1 MKFLRIEDEVIYS
14 KKRYKLKREI
24 DKLFLDEEYFQIE
37 PQLFEEYDEFT
48 TINNKIPEESMV
60 KVVNGKVMVL
70 RADITTSIIKSLV
83 PRWEDGL
90 KLKLFY
96 NSSIY
101 KNKNTVGI
109 KEIRQIGCEY
119 LGEASVEADREVV
132 KLALKILEKYNN
144 NFILE
149 VGSSKYI
156 HGLLEELNLNKNC
169 ENQIKNLL
177 YTKNTHEILEKYN
190 NNFILEVGSSK
201 YIHGLLEELN
211 LNKNCENQIKNLLYT
226 KNTHELKVYI
236 EELKIKHEVKELLSN
251 ILSLQG
257 NLYNVIEKSNKFYCN
272 NKMKQALEE
281 LKQVNNL
288 IEECN
293 FLDKARFDLS
303 MITMLDYYEG
313 IMFRGYYPNSYKE
326 ILSGGRYDSL
336 TKEYGKEIPAIG
348 FTLSVDELMK
358 YVYK

>member
-177 YTKNTHEILEKYN
+177 YTKNTHE
-190 NNFILEVGSSK
+190 
-201 YIHGLLEELN
+201 
-211 LNKNCENQIKNLLYT
+211 
-226 KNTHELKVYI
+226 LKVYI
-236 EELKIKHEVKELLSN
+236 EELKIKREVKELLSN

-326 ILSGGRYDSL
+326 ILSGGRYDL
-336 TKEYGKEIPAIG
+336 
-348 FTLSVDELMK
+348 
-358 YVYK
+358 

>member
-109 KEIRQIGCEY
+109 KEIRQIGCEH

-177 YTKNTHEILEKYN
+177 YTKNTHE
-190 NNFILEVGSSK
+190 
-201 YIHGLLEELN
+201 
-211 LNKNCENQIKNLLYT
+211 
-226 KNTHELKVYI
+226 LKVYI
-236 EELKIKHEVKELLSN
+236 EELKIKREVKELLSN

>member
-177 YTKNTHEILEKYN
+177 YTKNTHE
-190 NNFILEVGSSK
+190 
-201 YIHGLLEELN
+201 
-211 LNKNCENQIKNLLYT
+211 
-226 KNTHELKVYI
+226 LKVYI
-236 EELKIKHEVKELLSN
+236 EELKIKREVKELLSN

-326 ILSGGRYDSL
+326 I
-336 TKEYGKEIPAIG
+336 
-348 FTLSVDELMK
+348 
-358 YVYK
+358 

>member
-119 LGEASVEADREVV
+119 IGEASVEADREVV

-177 YTKNTHEILEKYN
+177 YTKNTHE
-190 NNFILEVGSSK
+190 
-201 YIHGLLEELN
+201 
-211 LNKNCENQIKNLLYT
+211 
-226 KNTHELKVYI
+226 LKVYI
-236 EELKIKHEVKELLSN
+236 EELKIKREVKELLSN

>member
-1 MKFLRIEDEVIYS
+1 
-14 KKRYKLKREI
+14 KRYKLKREI

-177 YTKNTHEILEKYN
+177 YTKNTHE
-190 NNFILEVGSSK
+190 
-201 YIHGLLEELN
+201 
-211 LNKNCENQIKNLLYT
+211 
-226 KNTHELKVYI
+226 LKVYI
-236 EELKIKHEVKELLSN
+236 EELKIKREVKELLSN

>member
-83 PRWEDGL
+83 SRWEDGL

-177 YTKNTHEILEKYN
+177 YTKNTHE
-190 NNFILEVGSSK
+190 
-201 YIHGLLEELN
+201 
-211 LNKNCENQIKNLLYT
+211 
-226 KNTHELKVYI
+226 LKVYI
-236 EELKIKHEVKELLSN
+236 EELKIKREVKELLSN

-313 IMFRGYYPNSYKE
+313 IMFKGY
-326 ILSGGRYDSL
+326 
-336 TKEYGKEIPAIG
+336 
-348 FTLSVDELMK
+348 
-358 YVYK
+358 

>member
-119 LGEASVEADREVV
+119 LGEVSVEADREVV

-177 YTKNTHEILEKYN
+177 YTKNTHE
-190 NNFILEVGSSK
+190 
-201 YIHGLLEELN
+201 
-211 LNKNCENQIKNLLYT
+211 
-226 KNTHELKVYI
+226 LKVYI
-236 EELKIKHEVKELLSN
+236 EELKIKREVKELLSN

>member
-24 DKLFLDEEYFQIE
+24 DRLFLDEEYFQIE

-48 TINNKIPEESMV
+48 NINSKIPKESMV
-60 KVVNGKVMVL
+60 KVVNGRVMVL
-70 RADITTSIIKSLV
+70 RADITTSIIKSLI
-83 PRWEDGL
+83 PRWEEGL

-109 KEIRQIGCEY
+109 KEVRQIGCEY
-119 LGEASVEADREVV
+119 LGESSVEADREVV

-156 HGLLEELNLNKNC
+156 NGLLEELKLNKTC

-177 YTKNTHEILEKYN
+177 YTKNN
-190 NNFILEVGSSK
+190 
-201 YIHGLLEELN
+201 
-211 LNKNCENQIKNLLYT
+211 
-226 KNTHELKVYI
+226 HELKVYI
-236 EELKIKHEVKELLSN
+236 EDLKIKNDVKELLSN
-251 ILSLQG
+251 ILNFQG
-257 NLYNVIEKSNKFYCN
+257 NLYNVIEKAQKFYCN
-272 NKMKQALEE
+272 DKMKQALEE
-281 LKQVNNL
+281 LKQINDL

-313 IMFRGYYPNSYKE
+313 VMFRGYYPDSYKE

>member
-37 PQLFEEYDEFT
+37 PQLFEEYDEFI

-119 LGEASVEADREVV
+119 LGESSVEADREVV

-177 YTKNTHEILEKYN
+177 YTKNTHE
-190 NNFILEVGSSK
+190 
-201 YIHGLLEELN
+201 
-211 LNKNCENQIKNLLYT
+211 
-226 KNTHELKVYI
+226 LKVYI
-236 EELKIKHEVKELLSN
+236 EELKIKREVKELLSN

>member
-1 MKFLRIEDEVIYS
+1 MRIEDEVIYS

-37 PQLFEEYDEFT
+37 PQLFEKYDEFT

-177 YTKNTHEILEKYN
+177 YTKNTHE
-190 NNFILEVGSSK
+190 
-201 YIHGLLEELN
+201 
-211 LNKNCENQIKNLLYT
+211 
-226 KNTHELKVYI
+226 LKVYI
-236 EELKIKHEVKELLSN
+236 EELKIKREVKELLSN

>member
-149 VGSSKYI
+149 
-156 HGLLEELNLNKNC
+156 
-169 ENQIKNLL
+169 
-177 YTKNTHEILEKYN
+177 
-190 NNFILEVGSSK
+190 
-201 YIHGLLEELN
+201 
-211 LNKNCENQIKNLLYT
+211 
-226 KNTHELKVYI
+226 
-236 EELKIKHEVKELLSN
+236 
-251 ILSLQG
+251 
-257 NLYNVIEKSNKFYCN
+257 
-272 NKMKQALEE
+272 
-281 LKQVNNL
+281 
-288 IEECN
+288 
-293 FLDKARFDLS
+293 
-303 MITMLDYYEG
+303 
-313 IMFRGYYPNSYKE
+313 
-326 ILSGGRYDSL
+326 
-336 TKEYGKEIPAIG
+336 
-348 FTLSVDELMK
+348 
-358 YVYK
+358 

>member
-177 YTKNTHEILEKYN
+177 YTKNTHE
-190 NNFILEVGSSK
+190 
-201 YIHGLLEELN
+201 
-211 LNKNCENQIKNLLYT
+211 
-226 KNTHELKVYI
+226 LKVYI
-236 EELKIKHEVKELLSN
+236 EELKIKREVKELLSN

-326 ILSGGRYDSL
+326 I
-336 TKEYGKEIPAIG
+336 PAIG

>member
-1 MKFLRIEDEVIYS
+1 M
-14 KKRYKLKREI
+14 
-24 DKLFLDEEYFQIE
+24 DEEYFQIE

-70 RADITTSIIKSLV
+70 RADITTSIIKSIV

-177 YTKNTHEILEKYN
+177 YTKNTHE
-190 NNFILEVGSSK
+190 
-201 YIHGLLEELN
+201 
-211 LNKNCENQIKNLLYT
+211 
-226 KNTHELKVYI
+226 LKVYI
-236 EELKIKHEVKELLSN
+236 EELKIKREVKELLSN

>member
-48 TINNKIPEESMV
+48 TMNNKIPEESMV

-119 LGEASVEADREVV
+119 LGESSVEADREVV
-132 KLALKILEKYNN
+132 KLALKILD
-144 NFILE
+144 
-149 VGSSKYI
+149 
-156 HGLLEELNLNKNC
+156 
-169 ENQIKNLL
+169 
-177 YTKNTHEILEKYN
+177 KYN

-236 EELKIKHEVKELLSN
+236 EELQIKDEVKELLSN

-257 NLYNVIEKSNKFYCN
+257 NLYDVIEKSKKFYCN
-272 NKMKQALEE
+272 DKMKQALEE

>member
-119 LGEASVEADREVV
+119 LGESSVEADREVV
-132 KLALKILEKYNN
+132 KLALKILD
-144 NFILE
+144 
-149 VGSSKYI
+149 
-156 HGLLEELNLNKNC
+156 
-169 ENQIKNLL
+169 
-177 YTKNTHEILEKYN
+177 KYN

-236 EELKIKHEVKELLSN
+236 EELQIKDEVKELLSN

-257 NLYNVIEKSNKFYCN
+257 NLYDVIEKSKKFYCN
-272 NKMKQALEE
+272 DKMKQALEE

>member
-177 YTKNTHEILEKYN
+177 YTKNTHE
-190 NNFILEVGSSK
+190 
-201 YIHGLLEELN
+201 
-211 LNKNCENQIKNLLYT
+211 
-226 KNTHELKVYI
+226 LKVYI
-236 EELKIKHEVKELLSN
+236 EELKIKREVKELLSN

-358 YVYK
+358 YIYK

>member
-177 YTKNTHEILEKYN
+177 YTKNTHE
-190 NNFILEVGSSK
+190 
-201 YIHGLLEELN
+201 
-211 LNKNCENQIKNLLYT
+211 
-226 KNTHELKVYI
+226 LKVYI

-313 IMFRGYYPNSYKE
+313 IIFRGYYPNSYKE

>member
-101 KNKNTVGI
+101 KNKNIVGI

-177 YTKNTHEILEKYN
+177 YTKNTHE
-190 NNFILEVGSSK
+190 
-201 YIHGLLEELN
+201 
-211 LNKNCENQIKNLLYT
+211 
-226 KNTHELKVYI
+226 LKVYI
-236 EELKIKHEVKELLSN
+236 EELKIKREVKELLSN

>member
-177 YTKNTHEILEKYN
+177 YTKNTHE
-190 NNFILEVGSSK
+190 
-201 YIHGLLEELN
+201 
-211 LNKNCENQIKNLLYT
+211 
-226 KNTHELKVYI
+226 LKVYI

-313 IMFRGYYPNSYKE
+313 IMFRGYYSNSYKE

>member
-37 PQLFEEYDEFT
+37 PQLFEEYDEFI

-96 NSSIY
+96 NSSVY

-119 LGEASVEADREVV
+119 LGESSVEADREVV

-144 NFILE
+144 KFILE

-177 YTKNTHEILEKYN
+177 YTKNI
-190 NNFILEVGSSK
+190 
-201 YIHGLLEELN
+201 
-211 LNKNCENQIKNLLYT
+211 
-226 KNTHELKVYI
+226 HELKVYI
-236 EELKIKHEVKELLSN
+236 EELKIKCEVKELLSN

>member
-101 KNKNTVGI
+101 KNKNIVGI

-177 YTKNTHEILEKYN
+177 YTKNTHE
-190 NNFILEVGSSK
+190 
-201 YIHGLLEELN
+201 
-211 LNKNCENQIKNLLYT
+211 
-226 KNTHELKVYI
+226 LKVYI
-236 EELKIKHEVKELLSN
+236 EELKIKREVKELLSN

-272 NKMKQALEE
+272 NKMKQALKE

>member
-177 YTKNTHEILEKYN
+177 YTKNTHE
-190 NNFILEVGSSK
+190 
-201 YIHGLLEELN
+201 
-211 LNKNCENQIKNLLYT
+211 
-226 KNTHELKVYI
+226 LKVYI
-236 EELKIKHEVKELLSN
+236 EELKIKREVKELLSN

-348 FTLSVDELMK
+348 FTISVDELMK

>member
-1 MKFLRIEDEVIYS
+1 EGENVKFLRIEDEVIYS

-177 YTKNTHEILEKYN
+177 YTKNTHE
-190 NNFILEVGSSK
+190 
-201 YIHGLLEELN
+201 
-211 LNKNCENQIKNLLYT
+211 
-226 KNTHELKVYI
+226 LKVYI
-236 EELKIKHEVKELLSN
+236 EELKIKREVKELLSN

>member
-60 KVVNGKVMVL
+60 KVVNGKVMIL

-177 YTKNTHEILEKYN
+177 YTKNTHE
-190 NNFILEVGSSK
+190 
-201 YIHGLLEELN
+201 
-211 LNKNCENQIKNLLYT
+211 
-226 KNTHELKVYI
+226 LKVYI
-236 EELKIKHEVKELLSN
+236 EELKIKREVKELLSN

>member
-48 TINNKIPEESMV
+48 SINNKIPEESMV

-109 KEIRQIGCEY
+109 KEIRQIGCEC
-119 LGEASVEADREVV
+119 LGESSVEADREVV

-144 NFILE
+144 KFILE

-156 HGLLEELNLNKNC
+156 NGLLEELNLNKNC

-177 YTKNTHEILEKYN
+177 YTKNN
-190 NNFILEVGSSK
+190 
-201 YIHGLLEELN
+201 
-211 LNKNCENQIKNLLYT
+211 
-226 KNTHELKVYI
+226 HELKAYI
-236 EELKIKHEVKELLSN
+236 EELKLKNEIKELLSN

-257 NLYNVIEKSNKFYCN
+257 NLYNVIEKSKNFYCN
-272 NKMKQALEE
+272 DKMKQALEE
-281 LKQVNNL
+281 LKQINDL

-313 IMFRGYYPNSYKE
+313 VMFRGYYPNSYKE

>member
-14 KKRYKLKREI
+14 KKRYKLKGEI

-132 KLALKILEKYNN
+132 KLALK
-144 NFILE
+144 
-149 VGSSKYI
+149 
-156 HGLLEELNLNKNC
+156 
-169 ENQIKNLL
+169 
-177 YTKNTHEILEKYN
+177 ILEKYN

>member
-1 MKFLRIEDEVIYS
+1 
-14 KKRYKLKREI
+14 
-24 DKLFLDEEYFQIE
+24 YFQIE

-177 YTKNTHEILEKYN
+177 YTKNTHE
-190 NNFILEVGSSK
+190 
-201 YIHGLLEELN
+201 
-211 LNKNCENQIKNLLYT
+211 
-226 KNTHELKVYI
+226 LKVYI
-236 EELKIKHEVKELLSN
+236 EELKIKREVKELLSN

>member
-1 MKFLRIEDEVIYS
+1 
-14 KKRYKLKREI
+14 
-24 DKLFLDEEYFQIE
+24 KLFLDEEYFQIE

-177 YTKNTHEILEKYN
+177 YTKNTHE
-190 NNFILEVGSSK
+190 
-201 YIHGLLEELN
+201 
-211 LNKNCENQIKNLLYT
+211 
-226 KNTHELKVYI
+226 LKVYI
-236 EELKIKHEVKELLSN
+236 EELKIKREVKELLSN

>member
-169 ENQIKNLL
+169 K
-177 YTKNTHEILEKYN
+177 
-190 NNFILEVGSSK
+190 
-201 YIHGLLEELN
+201 
-211 LNKNCENQIKNLLYT
+211 NQIKNLLYT

-236 EELKIKHEVKELLSN
+236 EELKIKREVKELLSN

>member
-177 YTKNTHEILEKYN
+177 YTKNA
-190 NNFILEVGSSK
+190 
-201 YIHGLLEELN
+201 
-211 LNKNCENQIKNLLYT
+211 
-226 KNTHELKVYI
+226 HELKVYI
-236 EELKIKHEVKELLSN
+236 EELKIKREVKELLSN

>member
-1 MKFLRIEDEVIYS
+1 
-14 KKRYKLKREI
+14 KREI

-177 YTKNTHEILEKYN
+177 YTKNTHE
-190 NNFILEVGSSK
+190 
-201 YIHGLLEELN
+201 
-211 LNKNCENQIKNLLYT
+211 
-226 KNTHELKVYI
+226 LKVYI
-236 EELKIKHEVKELLSN
+236 EELKIKREVKELLSN

>member
-177 YTKNTHEILEKYN
+177 YTKNTHE
-190 NNFILEVGSSK
+190 
-201 YIHGLLEELN
+201 
-211 LNKNCENQIKNLLYT
+211 
-226 KNTHELKVYI
+226 LKVYI
-236 EELKIKHEVKELLSN
+236 EELKIKREVKELLSN

-293 FLDKARFDLS
+293 FLDKPRFDLS

>member
-109 KEIRQIGCEY
+109 KEIRQIGCDY
-119 LGEASVEADREVV
+119 VGEASVEADREVV

-177 YTKNTHEILEKYN
+177 YTKNTHE
-190 NNFILEVGSSK
+190 
-201 YIHGLLEELN
+201 
-211 LNKNCENQIKNLLYT
+211 
-226 KNTHELKVYI
+226 LKVYI
-236 EELKIKHEVKELLSN
+236 EELKIKREVKELLSN

>member
-1 MKFLRIEDEVIYS
+1 KFLRIEDEVIYS

-177 YTKNTHEILEKYN
+177 YTKNTHE
-190 NNFILEVGSSK
+190 
-201 YIHGLLEELN
+201 
-211 LNKNCENQIKNLLYT
+211 
-226 KNTHELKVYI
+226 LKVYI
-236 EELKIKHEVKELLSN
+236 EELKIKREVKELLSN

>member
-1 MKFLRIEDEVIYS
+1 MRIEDEVIYS

-177 YTKNTHEILEKYN
+177 YTKNTHE
-190 NNFILEVGSSK
+190 
-201 YIHGLLEELN
+201 
-211 LNKNCENQIKNLLYT
+211 
-226 KNTHELKVYI
+226 LKVYI
-236 EELKIKHEVKELLSN
+236 EELKIKREVKELLSN

-313 IMFRGYYPNSYKE
+313 IMFRGYYPNLYKE

-336 TKEYGKEIPAIG
+336 TKKYGKEIPAIG

>member
-1 MKFLRIEDEVIYS
+1 M
-14 KKRYKLKREI
+14 
-24 DKLFLDEEYFQIE
+24 DEEYFQIE

-177 YTKNTHEILEKYN
+177 YTKNTHE
-190 NNFILEVGSSK
+190 
-201 YIHGLLEELN
+201 
-211 LNKNCENQIKNLLYT
+211 
-226 KNTHELKVYI
+226 LKVYI
-236 EELKIKHEVKELLSN
+236 EELKIKREVKELLSN

-257 NLYNVIEKSNKFYCN
+257 NLYNVIEKSNKIYCN

>member
-177 YTKNTHEILEKYN
+177 YTKNTHE
-190 NNFILEVGSSK
+190 
-201 YIHGLLEELN
+201 
-211 LNKNCENQIKNLLYT
+211 
-226 KNTHELKVYI
+226 LKVYI

-272 NKMKQALEE
+272 NKMKQAHEE

>member
-177 YTKNTHEILEKYN
+177 YTKNTHE
-190 NNFILEVGSSK
+190 
-201 YIHGLLEELN
+201 
-211 LNKNCENQIKNLLYT
+211 
-226 KNTHELKVYI
+226 LKVYI
-236 EELKIKHEVKELLSN
+236 EELKIKREVKELLSN

-348 FTLSVDELMK
+348 FTLSVDELM
-358 YVYK
+358 